1 MTNKGLAIL
10 GLVFS
15 FIFPLV
21 GLIISIVALNKFK
34 ESGETDG
41 KGLATAGLIIG
52 IIMLALNLITTV
64 CAVCVGGLAA
74 LGSSSMLLI

>member
-10 GLVFS
+10 GLVLDF
-15 FIFPLV
+15 FVTLA

-41 KGLATAGLIIG
+41 KGIAMAGLIVG
-52 IIMLALNLITTV
+52 IVLMALSLISTICV
-64 CAVCVGGLAA
+64 CALGGLAA
-74 LGSSSMLLI
+74 LGSAMFLI

>member
-41 KGLATAGLIIG
+41 KGFATAGLIIG
-52 IIMLALNLITTV
+52 IVMMALNLIGTI
-64 CAVCVGGLAA
+64 CIVCVGGLAA